1 VCPAATRRE
10 AAALAGGVFGIAFV
24 LRVVADGS
32 SATWLRWATPFG
44 WIEEMRPLTGG
55 RPAAIL
61 AWIGVL
67 TAATVW
73 LAARRD
79 DTQPWPIAR
88 AAPPARGP
96 ADRGSCLLHRSD
108 LAGMLQAAI
117 NILPAAA
124 LFLGVGAVAFAFVP
138 RHTGAAAFGA
148 VALAYLW
155 EQTGAL
161 VSAPNWI
168 VAVSPF
174 HWLALAPS
182 EPIDAVASLV
192 LLALALAA
200 ATAGVEHFR
209 RRDVVSA

>member
-1 VCPAATRRE
+1 
-10 AAALAGGVFGIAFV
+10 
-24 LRVVADGS
+24 
-32 SATWLRWATPFG
+32 
-44 WIEEMRPLTGG
+44 
-55 RPAAIL
+55 
-61 AWIGVL
+61 
-67 TAATVW
+67 
-73 LAARRD
+73 
-79 DTQPWPIAR
+79 
-88 AAPPARGP
+88 
-96 ADRGSCLLHRSD
+96 
-108 LAGMLQAAI
+108 MLQAAI
-117 NILPAAA
+117 SILPAAA
-124 LFLGVGAVAFAFVP
+124 LFLGAGAVAFAFVP

-148 VALAYLW
+148 VALAYLC

-182 EPIDAVASLV
+182 EPIDPVASLV